1 MSEQTATTPKIQ
13 VLVRK
18 RPLTTKEQKKGDID
32 IVKVIDEQTLV
43 IGEVKYAGLTLGRNW
58 TPPST

>member
-1 MSEQTATTPKIQ
+1 MAEQTFSTPKIQ

-32 IVKVIDEQTLV
+32 IVRIIDEQTLI
-43 IGEVKYAGLTLGRNW
+43 IGEVK
-58 TPPST
+58 